1 MSEKYLIFGA
11 TGSVG
16 SSLAEQ
22 LKNSGN
28 DIHLVARNESE
39 VKTIAEKLGCSYT
52 VADVLEDGFI
62 EKVKS
67 DINDIKGIA
76 YCVGSIDLK
85 PLRMVTEADMNKCM
99 KLNLYSA
106 IEAIKGFQE
115 SLKKNKGSV
124 VLFSTVAA
132 QRGFTNHTIIASA
145 KAAVEGLTVTLAAEF
160 APNIRVNCIA
170 PSLSKSKIAE
180 PMLKNPAIAEGIAK
194 AHPLKRL
201 GEGKDSAAL
210 AKFLITEE
218 SSWVT
223 GQVIAVAVALGAQ
236 DLFKNLISGI
246 LVLVEKRFKIGDW
259 ILVEGIIEG
268 IVEKIGFRST
278 VLRKFDKSLAIIPN
292 FQFAENAVINI
303 SETTNWRIDWA
314 ITLQYDTTVDQL
326 KKIRNEI
333 EDHINKNDDFDKAVG
348 VAVRVEKFSDSS
360 IDMRV
365 RCFTT
370 SNSFS
375 TWLEV
380 KEKLA
385 IEIKQIVEGNK
396 AAFAF
401 PSQSIYIEK
410 K

>member
-22 LKNSGN
+22 LKDSGN
-28 DIHLVARNESE
+28 DIHLVARNKDEGK
-39 VKTIAEKLGCSYT
+39 VIADKLGCSYT

-62 EKVKS
+62 EKVKT
-67 DINDIKGIA
+67 DINEIKGIA

-106 IEAIKGFQE
+106 IEAIKGYQE

-218 SSWVT
+218 SSWIT
-223 GQVIAVAVALGAQ
+223 GQIIAVDG
-236 DLFKNLISGI
+236 G
-246 LVLVEKRFKIGDW
+246 
-259 ILVEGIIEG
+259 
-268 IVEKIGFRST
+268 RS
-278 VLRKFDKSLAIIPN
+278 
-292 FQFAENAVINI
+292 
-303 SETTNWRIDWA
+303 
-314 ITLQYDTTVDQL
+314 
-326 KKIRNEI
+326 
-333 EDHINKNDDFDKAVG
+333 
-348 VAVRVEKFSDSS
+348 
-360 IDMRV
+360 
-365 RCFTT
+365 
-370 SNSFS
+370 
-375 TWLEV
+375 
-380 KEKLA
+380 KL
-385 IEIKQIVEGNK
+385 
-396 AAFAF
+396 
-401 PSQSIYIEK
+401 S
-410 K
+410 

>member
-28 DIHLVARNESE
+28 DIHLVARNEIE
-39 VKTIAEKLGCSYT
+39 VKAIAEKLGCSYT

-67 DINDIKGIA
+67 DVNEIKGIA

-160 APNIRVNCIA
+160 APHIRVNCIA

-210 AKFLITEE
+210 AKFLITKE
-218 SSWVT
+218 STWIT
-223 GQVIAVAVALGAQ
+223 GQIIAVDG
-236 DLFKNLISGI
+236 G
-246 LVLVEKRFKIGDW
+246 
-259 ILVEGIIEG
+259 
-268 IVEKIGFRST
+268 RS
-278 VLRKFDKSLAIIPN
+278 
-292 FQFAENAVINI
+292 
-303 SETTNWRIDWA
+303 
-314 ITLQYDTTVDQL
+314 
-326 KKIRNEI
+326 
-333 EDHINKNDDFDKAVG
+333 
-348 VAVRVEKFSDSS
+348 
-360 IDMRV
+360 
-365 RCFTT
+365 
-370 SNSFS
+370 
-375 TWLEV
+375 
-380 KEKLA
+380 KL
-385 IEIKQIVEGNK
+385 
-396 AAFAF
+396 
-401 PSQSIYIEK
+401 S
-410 K
+410 

>member
-39 VKTIAEKLGCSYT
+39 IKAIAEKLGCSYT

-67 DINDIKGIA
+67 DINEIKGVA

-160 APNIRVNCIA
+160 APNVRVNCIA
-170 PSLSKSKIAE
+170 PSLSRSKIAE
-180 PMLKNPAIAEGIAK
+180 PMLKNITIAEGIAK

-223 GQVIAVAVALGAQ
+223 GQIIAVDG
-236 DLFKNLISGI
+236 G
-246 LVLVEKRFKIGDW
+246 
-259 ILVEGIIEG
+259 
-268 IVEKIGFRST
+268 RS
-278 VLRKFDKSLAIIPN
+278 
-292 FQFAENAVINI
+292 
-303 SETTNWRIDWA
+303 
-314 ITLQYDTTVDQL
+314 
-326 KKIRNEI
+326 
-333 EDHINKNDDFDKAVG
+333 
-348 VAVRVEKFSDSS
+348 
-360 IDMRV
+360 
-365 RCFTT
+365 
-370 SNSFS
+370 
-375 TWLEV
+375 
-380 KEKLA
+380 KL
-385 IEIKQIVEGNK
+385 
-396 AAFAF
+396 
-401 PSQSIYIEK
+401 S
-410 K
+410 

>member
-28 DIHLVARNESE
+28 DVHLVARNESE
-39 VKTIAEKLGCSYT
+39 VKVIAEKLGCSYT
-52 VADVLEDGFI
+52 VADVLENGFI

-67 DINDIKGIA
+67 DVNEIKGIA

-160 APNIRVNCIA
+160 APHIRVNCIA

-180 PMLKNPAIAEGIAK
+180 PMLKNPVIAEGIAK

-218 SSWVT
+218 SSWIT
-223 GQVIAVAVALGAQ
+223 GQIIAVDG
-236 DLFKNLISGI
+236 G
-246 LVLVEKRFKIGDW
+246 
-259 ILVEGIIEG
+259 
-268 IVEKIGFRST
+268 RS
-278 VLRKFDKSLAIIPN
+278 
-292 FQFAENAVINI
+292 
-303 SETTNWRIDWA
+303 
-314 ITLQYDTTVDQL
+314 
-326 KKIRNEI
+326 
-333 EDHINKNDDFDKAVG
+333 
-348 VAVRVEKFSDSS
+348 
-360 IDMRV
+360 
-365 RCFTT
+365 
-370 SNSFS
+370 
-375 TWLEV
+375 
-380 KEKLA
+380 KL
-385 IEIKQIVEGNK
+385 
-396 AAFAF
+396 
-401 PSQSIYIEK
+401 S
-410 K
+410 

>member
-16 SSLAEQ
+16 SSLADQ
-22 LKNSGN
+22 LKSSGH

-39 VKTIAEKLGCSYT
+39 VKAIAEKLDCSYT
-52 VADVLEDGFI
+52 VTDVLEDGFI

-67 DINDIKGIA
+67 DINEIKGIA

-115 SLKKNKGSV
+115 ILKKNKGSV

-160 APNIRVNCIA
+160 APNIRVNCVA

-180 PMLKNPAIAEGIAK
+180 PMLKNAAVAEGIAK

-210 AKFLITEE
+210 AKFLITED

-223 GQVIAVAVALGAQ
+223 GQVIAVDG
-236 DLFKNLISGI
+236 G
-246 LVLVEKRFKIGDW
+246 
-259 ILVEGIIEG
+259 
-268 IVEKIGFRST
+268 RS
-278 VLRKFDKSLAIIPN
+278 
-292 FQFAENAVINI
+292 
-303 SETTNWRIDWA
+303 
-314 ITLQYDTTVDQL
+314 
-326 KKIRNEI
+326 
-333 EDHINKNDDFDKAVG
+333 
-348 VAVRVEKFSDSS
+348 
-360 IDMRV
+360 
-365 RCFTT
+365 
-370 SNSFS
+370 
-375 TWLEV
+375 
-380 KEKLA
+380 KL
-385 IEIKQIVEGNK
+385 
-396 AAFAF
+396 
-401 PSQSIYIEK
+401 S
-410 K
+410 

>member
-28 DIHLVARNESE
+28 DVHLVARNESE
-39 VKTIAEKLGCSYT
+39 VKIIAEKLSCSYT

-106 IEAIKGFQE
+106 IEAIKGYQE

-180 PMLKNPAIAEGIAK
+180 PILKNPAIAEGIAK

-218 SSWVT
+218 SSWIT
-223 GQVIAVAVALGAQ
+223 GQIIAVDG
-236 DLFKNLISGI
+236 G
-246 LVLVEKRFKIGDW
+246 
-259 ILVEGIIEG
+259 
-268 IVEKIGFRST
+268 RS
-278 VLRKFDKSLAIIPN
+278 
-292 FQFAENAVINI
+292 
-303 SETTNWRIDWA
+303 
-314 ITLQYDTTVDQL
+314 
-326 KKIRNEI
+326 
-333 EDHINKNDDFDKAVG
+333 
-348 VAVRVEKFSDSS
+348 
-360 IDMRV
+360 
-365 RCFTT
+365 
-370 SNSFS
+370 
-375 TWLEV
+375 
-380 KEKLA
+380 KL
-385 IEIKQIVEGNK
+385 
-396 AAFAF
+396 
-401 PSQSIYIEK
+401 S
-410 K
+410 

>member
-1 MSEKYLIFGA
+1 MSDKYLIFGA

-28 DIHLVARNESE
+28 DIHLVARNEGE
-39 VKTIAEKLGCSYT
+39 VKAIADKLGCSYT
-52 VADVLEDGFI
+52 VADVLENGFI
-62 EKVKS
+62 EKIKT
-67 DINDIKGIA
+67 DINEIKGMA

-85 PLRMVTEADMNKCM
+85 PLRMVTETDMNKCM

-106 IEAIKGFQE
+106 IGVIKGYQE

-210 AKFLITEE
+210 AKFLITDE
-218 SSWVT
+218 SSWIT
-223 GQVIAVAVALGAQ
+223 GQIIAVDG
-236 DLFKNLISGI
+236 G
-246 LVLVEKRFKIGDW
+246 
-259 ILVEGIIEG
+259 
-268 IVEKIGFRST
+268 RS
-278 VLRKFDKSLAIIPN
+278 
-292 FQFAENAVINI
+292 
-303 SETTNWRIDWA
+303 
-314 ITLQYDTTVDQL
+314 
-326 KKIRNEI
+326 
-333 EDHINKNDDFDKAVG
+333 
-348 VAVRVEKFSDSS
+348 
-360 IDMRV
+360 
-365 RCFTT
+365 
-370 SNSFS
+370 
-375 TWLEV
+375 
-380 KEKLA
+380 KL
-385 IEIKQIVEGNK
+385 
-396 AAFAF
+396 
-401 PSQSIYIEK
+401 S
-410 K
+410 

>member
-28 DIHLVARNESE
+28 DIHLVARNENE
-39 VKTIAEKLGCSYT
+39 VKAIAEKLGCSYT

-67 DINDIKGIA
+67 DINEIKGVA

-115 SLKKNKGSV
+115 ILKKNKGSV

-160 APNIRVNCIA
+160 APHIRVNCIA

-180 PMLKNPAIAEGIAK
+180 PMLKNPTIAEGIAK

-218 SSWVT
+218 SSWIT
-223 GQVIAVAVALGAQ
+223 GQIIAVDG
-236 DLFKNLISGI
+236 G
-246 LVLVEKRFKIGDW
+246 
-259 ILVEGIIEG
+259 
-268 IVEKIGFRST
+268 RS
-278 VLRKFDKSLAIIPN
+278 
-292 FQFAENAVINI
+292 
-303 SETTNWRIDWA
+303 
-314 ITLQYDTTVDQL
+314 
-326 KKIRNEI
+326 
-333 EDHINKNDDFDKAVG
+333 
-348 VAVRVEKFSDSS
+348 
-360 IDMRV
+360 
-365 RCFTT
+365 
-370 SNSFS
+370 
-375 TWLEV
+375 
-380 KEKLA
+380 KL
-385 IEIKQIVEGNK
+385 
-396 AAFAF
+396 
-401 PSQSIYIEK
+401 S
-410 K
+410 

>member
-22 LKNSGN
+22 LKNLGN

-52 VADVLEDGFI
+52 VVDVLEDGFI

-67 DINDIKGIA
+67 DINDIKGVA

-106 IEAIKGFQE
+106 IEVIKGFQE

-132 QRGFTNHTIIASA
+132 QRGFTNHAIIASA

-180 PMLKNPAIAEGIAK
+180 PMLKNPTIAEGIAK

-210 AKFLITEE
+210 AKFLITDE
-218 SSWVT
+218 SSWIT
-223 GQVIAVAVALGAQ
+223 GQVIAVDG
-236 DLFKNLISGI
+236 G
-246 LVLVEKRFKIGDW
+246 
-259 ILVEGIIEG
+259 
-268 IVEKIGFRST
+268 RS
-278 VLRKFDKSLAIIPN
+278 
-292 FQFAENAVINI
+292 
-303 SETTNWRIDWA
+303 
-314 ITLQYDTTVDQL
+314 
-326 KKIRNEI
+326 
-333 EDHINKNDDFDKAVG
+333 
-348 VAVRVEKFSDSS
+348 
-360 IDMRV
+360 
-365 RCFTT
+365 
-370 SNSFS
+370 
-375 TWLEV
+375 
-380 KEKLA
+380 KL
-385 IEIKQIVEGNK
+385 
-396 AAFAF
+396 
-401 PSQSIYIEK
+401 S
-410 K
+410 

>member
-28 DIHLVARNESE
+28 DVHLVARNESE
-39 VKTIAEKLGCSYT
+39 AKVIAEKLGCSYT
-52 VADVLEDGFI
+52 VADVLENGFI

-67 DINDIKGIA
+67 DVNEIKGIA

-180 PMLKNPAIAEGIAK
+180 PMLKNPAIADGIAK

-218 SSWVT
+218 SSWIT
-223 GQVIAVAVALGAQ
+223 GQIIAVDG
-236 DLFKNLISGI
+236 G
-246 LVLVEKRFKIGDW
+246 
-259 ILVEGIIEG
+259 
-268 IVEKIGFRST
+268 RS
-278 VLRKFDKSLAIIPN
+278 
-292 FQFAENAVINI
+292 
-303 SETTNWRIDWA
+303 
-314 ITLQYDTTVDQL
+314 
-326 KKIRNEI
+326 
-333 EDHINKNDDFDKAVG
+333 
-348 VAVRVEKFSDSS
+348 
-360 IDMRV
+360 
-365 RCFTT
+365 
-370 SNSFS
+370 
-375 TWLEV
+375 
-380 KEKLA
+380 KL
-385 IEIKQIVEGNK
+385 
-396 AAFAF
+396 
-401 PSQSIYIEK
+401 S
-410 K
+410 

>member
-22 LKNSGN
+22 LKTSGN
-28 DIHLVARNESE
+28 DIHLVARNEDE
-39 VKTIAEKLGCSYT
+39 VKVIADKLGCSYT

-62 EKVKS
+62 EKVKT
-67 DINDIKGIA
+67 DIDEIKGIA

-85 PLRMVTEADMNKCM
+85 PLRMVTEVDMNKCM

-106 IEAIKGFQE
+106 IEAIKGYQE

-218 SSWVT
+218 SSWIT
-223 GQVIAVAVALGAQ
+223 GQIIAVDG
-236 DLFKNLISGI
+236 G
-246 LVLVEKRFKIGDW
+246 
-259 ILVEGIIEG
+259 
-268 IVEKIGFRST
+268 RS
-278 VLRKFDKSLAIIPN
+278 
-292 FQFAENAVINI
+292 
-303 SETTNWRIDWA
+303 
-314 ITLQYDTTVDQL
+314 
-326 KKIRNEI
+326 
-333 EDHINKNDDFDKAVG
+333 
-348 VAVRVEKFSDSS
+348 
-360 IDMRV
+360 
-365 RCFTT
+365 
-370 SNSFS
+370 
-375 TWLEV
+375 
-380 KEKLA
+380 KL
-385 IEIKQIVEGNK
+385 
-396 AAFAF
+396 
-401 PSQSIYIEK
+401 S
-410 K
+410 